1 MCVCVCV
8 LTLLSLLGRLGLL
21 YLGWSKIIGV
31 GDRVFY
37 ETLYRQRPD
46 SIMAQ
51 EWYATTQSSPYL
63 QFPSFGTHPLFTV
76 YVLFASICLPSFS
89 SLPGGYFHERCISYG
104 ILPNDEAEHIWQKL
118 QERKRRLKM
127 GGGDLTPPPAAKKK
141 SKGVKSSKAIKE
153 EGYDPELQIS
163 AGDAIGR
170 ASL

>member
-1 MCVCVCV
+1 MRHCIVNAPIVSWHKNGTRPPNRPRTYNFLLLVHTRC
-8 LTLLSLLGRLGLL
+8 LLFTFFLLLSACLL
-21 YLGWSKIIGV
+21 
-31 GDRVFY
+31 F
-37 ETLYRQRPD
+37 
-46 SIMAQ
+46 
-51 EWYATTQSSPYL
+51 
-63 QFPSFGTHPLFTV
+63 
-76 YVLFASICLPSFS
+76 FS
-89 SLPGGYFHERCISYG
+89 PGGYFHERCISYG